1 MVQQKFKRYI
11 DLFQISEDLKYPL
24 LNAVEVTGSLK
35 DFSYLFSNNLDISLQ
50 LSCCKYPK
58 SFFLVEEWENNKESL
73 LTYLEQVQMG
83 VKGLVSREGNT
94 LQPGAEVI
102 VWNPDGSRRAKSVLT
117 SEDGEYWR
125 LLLPNVAGNNTFTVQ
140 VSGGCYQMSVESLI
154 SSGALGGL

>member
-1 MVQQKFKRYI
+1 M
-11 DLFQISEDLKYPL
+11 
-24 LNAVEVTGSLK
+24 
-35 DFSYLFSNNLDISLQ
+35 Q

-73 LTYLEQVQMG
+73 LSYLEQVHMG

-94 LQPGAEVI
+94 LQPGAEII

-117 SEDGEYWR
+117 SQDGEYWR

-140 VSGGCYQMSVESLI
+140 VSGEYWLMMMLLYSFQILRRAGRIVTQGAPAEFTSRSNTES
-154 SSGALGGL
+154 SSQRTVHSKFRT

>member
-1 MVQQKFKRYI
+1 M
-11 DLFQISEDLKYPL
+11 
-24 LNAVEVTGSLK
+24 EVTGSLK

-140 VSGGCYQMSVESLI
+140 VSGGCYQMSVDRLS